1 MKSEPHINGDQHRV
15 QTGVAAHIRDQ
26 WSSEKSMG
34 TRRPH
39 PVAMTLCTFPLV
51 DRHHPVSFLTF
62 WFCMFRSYCTH
73 MVGVRIS
80 FLKVKTWNMTHSFR
94 FVDGCYS
101 ILVRLNITHL
111 ILFQCDLPLFLTP
124 NEGSN
129 TSENLL
135 ILLYSL
141 NKVGWKEANPVL
153 NFPLKGKGDMHPQF
167 IVIIAFIAVTVT
179 KWFFFFF

>member
-1 MKSEPHINGDQHRV
+1 
-15 QTGVAAHIRDQ
+15 
-26 WSSEKSMG
+26 MG

-39 PVAMTLCTFPLV
+39 PVAMTLRTFPLV

-62 WFCMFRSYCTH
+62 WFCMLRSYCTH
-73 MVGVRIS
+73 MVGVSIS

-124 NEGSN
+124 NEGPH

-135 ILLYSL
+135 ILLDSL

-167 IVIIAFIAVTVT
+167 IVIITFIAVTVT
-179 KWFFFFF
+179 K